1 MFDIISF
8 IREKIFRQ
16 PKLKPLAGEELS
28 EKQTTK
34 MGYFLLVCM
43 FFAIISSAQ
52 WTIDIIQNIPT
63 KPTYISNCVFTV
75 LSTLDPKWREEEG
88 NTLYNDSYYSDNYYA
103 TYYSYDA
110 CLLTSENPRFDFTS
124 EYNALKD
131 AFTTVTKAQEQV
143 SKLQGEISALNNSQN
158 KIQQDYN
165 TSLLE
170 KTAQTKGIYDTN
182 NIQQNIKADKA
193 QETKLNTQITEAQ
206 TLISSTIY
214 QNQDKIKALK
224 TKVLQAETDY
234 YHAMLLY
241 KLIVAVL
248 SFIFSLSVFFILYKL
263 YIRAKL
269 KNSPH
274 TIIFSFATFAYGLI
288 VLEISGLFIWDI
300 LPHKLLQLVLDFI
313 SAFAPLVFIVQFLWP
328 LFIVA
333 IFGFFVYRIQKR
345 LYSPENI
352 LRRFISDKKC
362 PNCGNSVDFTK
373 PFCPLCAHEIQI
385 HCPHCKSLTVKG
397 MPHCSSCGG
406 KL

>member
-63 KPTYISNCVFTV
+63 KPVSTPNCIINI
-75 LSTLDPKWREEEG
+75 LSTFDPNWNEKE
-88 NTLYNDSYYSDNYYA
+88 NIYSDNYYDDS
-103 TYYSYDA
+103 YYYDSFDS
-110 CLLTSENPRFDFTS
+110 CLLTSKNPHFDFTA
-124 EYNALKD
+124 EYNNLKD
-131 AFTTVTKAQEQV
+131 AYTIVGNTKEQI
-143 SKLQGEISALNNSQN
+143 SKLQTEKNSLEYSQ
-158 KIQQDYN
+158 KRTQEDYN

-170 KTAQTKGIYDTN
+170 KTAQTKGIYNSN
-182 NIQQNIKADKA
+182 NIQSDIKTNEKQIADIDAKI
-193 QETKLNTQITEAQ
+193 QEAENLIAKTKNENT
-206 TLISSTIY
+206 
-214 QNQDKIKALK
+214 DKIKALK

-300 LPHKLLQLVLDFI
+300 LPHKFLRLILDFI

-352 LRRFISDKKC
+352 LKRFISDKKC

-373 PFCPLCAHEIQI
+373 PFCPLCAHDIQI
-385 HCPHCKSLTVKG
+385 HCPHCKALTVKG